1 MRWLAVKQKANRS
14 ARRKQMRTHART
26 PTNACKRH
34 AHRRFHLQRLKSAVC
49 SVSDQ
54 HNQTCA
60 HKHTHVTTPGCVNAK
75 CCCGLEHATCCFC
88 ISLSP
93 FLSLSISF
101 SLLCTHTLTMSDDMT
116 QSLMKRYVGAPSAER
131 AHLTHTHSC
140 TNEISSYSDREDR
153 ITRG

>member
-1 MRWLAVKQKANRS
+1 
-14 ARRKQMRTHART
+14 MRTHIYECMQTARST
-26 PTNACKRH
+26 QVSFAKI
-34 AHRRFHLQRLKSAVC
+34 KVC
-49 SVSDQ
+49 SVFSVGPT
-54 HNQTCA
+54 HKNMCTQT
-60 HKHTHVTTPGCVNAK
+60 HTHTHVTTPGCVNAK
-75 CCCGLEHATCCFC
+75 CCCGLKHATCCFC

-93 FLSLSISF
+93 FLALSISF